1 VTIARGRLRQ
11 RGRAVTSTGP
21 QAGGRD
27 RHRWAWR
34 SAAFALGAPLAL
46 AFPRPS
52 LWWLAFVALA
62 PLVLLARAAPTA
74 REAGVRAWLG
84 GCGFFLSVD
93 SWLLPNAKVFAVP
106 AALVLGLLWLP
117 WGRLAWRLL
126 GAEPRLQPGRVA
138 LAMVLLPSAFVLGE
152 VVRSWD
158 ALGGPWALLGASQW
172 NDRPVLALASLG
184 GVWLVSFVLVAINVG
199 VAVATGPRVPRAV
212 RGGGALAAC
221 GLVLAAL
228 AWWAVRPPPGDLGRV
243 VRIGLVQPGKIDNV
257 EARFS
262 ASESASLSLAG
273 ARPDLVVWSESSV
286 GRDPEANPGDVARLR
301 RVVAATGADVLANVD
316 ARRQQ
321 TGGIYKSSLL
331 VGPDGP
337 LGSYDKIRLVP
348 FGEYVPARPLLG
360 WVGRFTDA
368 AAENRHRGTHLVLLH
383 ARSLTVGPLICFES
397 SFPDLARNLARM
409 GADVVVVQSATTT
422 FQQTWGPQQHGALAA
437 VRAVESGRPV
447 VQASIAGVSAAFE
460 PDGRMLAWEP
470 TTWRGAVVV
479 RVPLSRDSTVYDRF
493 GDWVPVSSAVALA
506 LALAGAVATRRPA
519 PRGSWGRGR
528 PRRG

>member
-1 VTIARGRLRQ
+1 MTVARGRLRQ
-11 RGRAVTSTGP
+11 RGRVASPSGP
-21 QAGGRD
+21 PAGGRGG
-27 RHRWAWR
+27 HRWAWR
-34 SAAFALGAPLAL
+34 AAAFALGAPLAL

-62 PLVLLARAAPTA
+62 PLVLLARGAPTA
-74 REAGVRAWLG
+74 REAGLRAWLG
-84 GCGFFLSVD
+84 GCAFFLSVD
-93 SWLLPNAKVFAVP
+93 SWLIPNAKVFAVP

-126 GAEPRLQPGRVA
+126 GAERELEPGRVA

-172 NDRPVLALASLG
+172 DDRPVLALASLG
-184 GVWLVSFVLVAINVG
+184 GVWLVSFVLMATNVG
-199 VAVATGPRVPRAV
+199 VAVAAGPGVPRVVRA
-212 RGGGALAAC
+212 GSLLGAV

-228 AWWAVRPPPGDLGRV
+228 AWWAVRPTPVDLGRT

-257 EARFS
+257 EARFR
-262 ASESASLSLAG
+262 ASESASLGLAG
-273 ARPDLVVWSESSV
+273 VHPDLIVWSESSV

-301 RVVAATGADVLANVD
+301 HVVAATGADVLANVD

-348 FGEYVPARPLLG
+348 FGEYVPARPVLG
-360 WVGRFTDA
+360 WMTRLTDA
-368 AAENRHRGTHLVLLH
+368 AAENRHRGTHLVLLRS
-383 ARSLTVGPLICFES
+383 RSLVLGPLICFES
-397 SFPDLARNLARM
+397 SFPDLARNLAGM

-422 FQQTWGPQQHGALAA
+422 FQHTWGPQQHGALAA

-447 VQASIAGVSAAFE
+447 VQASIAGVSAAFDPE
-460 PDGRMLAWEP
+460 GRMLAWEP
-470 TTWRGAVVV
+470 TSWRGAVVV
-479 RVPLSRDSTVYDRF
+479 HVPLSRDTTVYDRF
-493 GDWVPVSSAVALA
+493 GDWVPAGCAAALA
-506 LALAGAVATRRPA
+506 LALVGAATRRPG
-519 PRGSWGRGR
+519 PRGSWGRG
-528 PRRG
+528 PLRRG